1 MAERGRPRSFDRA
14 AALRRAMEVFWARGY
29 EGTSMADLTAA
40 MGINSPSLYA
50 AFGCKEALFRE
61 ALELYEAGEGGAASR
76 SLQEAP
82 TARAG
87 IEAMLRENAA
97 GYTAPDRPPGCM
109 IVLASAVGIP
119 ASPEIREYLL
129 ESGRRSVANVKAR
142 LDRGVAEG
150 DVPPGAD
157 TRAIA
162 AYYVTVLNGLTIQAR
177 NGASCAELQI
187 VVGSAMAG
195 WDALVAPRVAA
206 RPSRTAEE
214 A

>member
-1 MAERGRPRSFDRA
+1 
-14 AALRRAMEVFWARGY
+14 
-29 EGTSMADLTAA
+29 
-40 MGINSPSLYA
+40 
-50 AFGCKEALFRE
+50 
-61 ALELYEAGEGGAASR
+61 
-76 SLQEAP
+76 
-82 TARAG
+82 
-87 IEAMLRENAA
+87 
-97 GYTAPDRPPGCM
+97 M

-119 ASPEIREYLL
+119 ASPEIRDYLL

-150 DVPPGAD
+150 DVPPRAD

-187 VVGSAMAG
+187 VVDSAMAG

-206 RPSRTAEE
+206 RPSRTAEG

>member
-29 EGTSMADLTAA
+29 DGASMADLTAA

-61 ALELYEAGEGGAASR
+61 ALELYESREGGSASR

-87 IEAMLRENAA
+87 VEAMLRENATA
-97 GYTAPDRPPGCM
+97 YTAPDRPPGCM

-119 ASPEIREYLL
+119 ASPEVRDYLV
-129 ESGRRSVANVKAR
+129 EANRRSVAQIKAR
-142 LDRGVAEG
+142 VDRGVAEG
-150 DVPPGAD
+150 DVPEGVD
-157 TRAIA
+157 TQAIA
-162 AYYVTVLNGLTIQAR
+162 AYFATVLNGLTIQAR
-177 NGASCAELQI
+177 NGAGCPALQA
-187 VVGSAMAG
+187 VVDSAMAG
-195 WDALVAPRVAA
+195 WDALTAPRRRAG
-206 RPSRTAEE
+206 
-214 A
+214 

>member
-14 AALRRAMEVFWARGY
+14 AALHRAMEVFWARGY
-29 EGTSMADLTAA
+29 DGASMTDLTAA

-61 ALELYEAGEGGAASR
+61 ALELYEAGEGGSASR

-87 IEAMLRENAA
+87 VEAMLRENATA
-97 GYTAPDRPPGCM
+97 YTASDRPPGCM

-119 ASPEIREYLL
+119 ASPEIRGYLQA
-129 ESGRRSVANVKAR
+129 SARRSVAQIKAR

-150 DVPPGAD
+150 DVPKGVD
-157 TRAIA
+157 TQAIA
-162 AYYVTVLNGLTIQAR
+162 AYFATVLNGLTIQAR
-177 NGASCAELQI
+177 NGADCPALQA
-187 VVGSAMAG
+187 VVDSAMAG
-195 WDALVAPRVAA
+195 WNALMVPRAA
-206 RPSRTAEE
+206 A
-214 A
+214 

>member
-29 EGTSMADLTAA
+29 DGASMTDLTAA

-61 ALELYEAGEGGAASR
+61 ALELYEAGEGGSASR
-76 SLQEAP
+76 SLEMGP

-87 IEAMLRENAA
+87 VEAMLRENATA
-97 GYTAPDRPPGCM
+97 YTASDRPPGCM

-119 ASPEIREYLL
+119 ASPEIRDYLQAA
-129 ESGRRSVANVKAR
+129 GRRSVAQIKAR

-150 DVPPGAD
+150 DVPQGAD

-162 AYYVTVLNGLTIQAR
+162 TYVATVLNGLTIQAR
-177 NGASCAELQI
+177 NGADCPALQD
-187 VVGSAMAG
+187 VVDSAMAG
-195 WDALVAPRVAA
+195 WDALAAPRGAA
-206 RPSRTAEE
+206 
-214 A
+214 